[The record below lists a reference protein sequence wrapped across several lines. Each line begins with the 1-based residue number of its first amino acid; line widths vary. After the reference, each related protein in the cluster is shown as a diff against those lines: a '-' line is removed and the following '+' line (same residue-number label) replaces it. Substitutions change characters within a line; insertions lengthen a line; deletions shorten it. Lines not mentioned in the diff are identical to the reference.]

1 MRLVLRRNAT
11 RLRARSQAT
20 WRLAESFAS
29 ACSAWPR
36 SIWRCLNSASFAFQS
51 VVDGVTGPLGGVT
64 LGVTLEDFFSV
75 FSSGGGLSEKC
86 VVPFSSTHLYIVW
99 APAAMAASR
108 DSTAR
113 ARPIARSEEHT

>member
-11 RLRARSQAT
+11 RLRARSHAA
-20 WRLAESFAS
+20 WRLALSFAS

-64 LGVTLEDFFSV
+64 LGVTLEAFFSV
-75 FSSGGGLSEKC
+75 FSSGGGLSEKW

-99 APAAMAASR
+99 AKQDGAEM
-108 DSTAR
+108 
-113 ARPIARSEEHT
+113 